1 MRVPETIIGSVMD
14 HDGDKAEVTVNEAT
28 VFLWMEGDGERYL
41 LLPPGRARALA
52 AILNAAADMA
62 EGGKQ

>member
-1 MRVPETIIGSVMD
+1 MD
-14 HDGDKAEVTVNEAT
+14 HAGDKAEVTVNEAT

-41 LLPPGRARALA
+41 LLLPPGRARALA

>member
-1 MRVPETIIGSVMD
+1 MPETIIGSVMD
-14 HDGDKAEVTVNEAT
+14 HAGDKAEVTVNEAT

-41 LLPPGRARALA
+41 LLLPPGRARALA